1 MTVSTQVSR
10 NEYTGNGATTQYDFT
25 FRILD
30 KSHLLVQ
37 TLDTSENIVTLTLG
51 TDYTVTG
58 VNRYN
63 GGKVVLTSA
72 LPAGYKISIE
82 RSTPVTQEASIRNQ
96 GGFFPEIHEDA
107 LDKLTMLVQ
116 QAYGWWSGLSLR
128 KPSWLANYYDAL
140 NNRIRNLRDPSQA
153 QDAAT
158 KNYADSI
165 LDSSNSYT
173 DKLFRRSLRVPESDV
188 GMVPPVNVRS
198 NMLLGF
204 NDLGNPVS
212 IAGQTDTADLAIK
225 LTSTA
230 GASLVG
236 TENGL
241 NVQEMLSLGRIVYPE
256 MFGVG
261 IAEPTD
267 DQLWS
272 LMFSYLESLPDTLL
286 GTSLPYTIDLRGKQY
301 TLYESHNLD
310 INVNIINGIL
320 LMNGGQIVL
329 TREAAGER
337 TRRIILKDLK
347 VRYVG
352 TTYYPDALIKVARCY
367 NSMVISCDFW
377 AGDTTAT
384 DGSGK
389 PLRARYGL
397 WLGSKRAWG
406 CSIIGGEYFGGETPC
421 RIGYTNDHTGLSI
434 VGGTYH
440 HGWVGN
446 LMLCNPAG
454 FSVTGANIEHSENGA
469 WGIGIASGTNADAG
483 STVINPAH
491 GGTIEGCYFYNNG
504 NGSTGS
510 ANTEA
515 GVLIGY
521 DLPGTLGWDYAG
533 FLITS
538 QNTAHSISVKNCY
551 VVSSKQNYAIKMR
564 GLFGL
569 HAENNKVTC
578 SVAGRAIH
586 FSGTCARSHAYDNRN
601 QSTGSVDEV
610 TYDSTNKPMIGAR
623 AGTFNPS
630 LTGSATA
637 GVITYSTRGG
647 NYEIS
652 NDSCKLSLWMTIG
665 SITTQPAGNLSI
677 SLPIAIAPGQRSGS
691 GVHCQVL
698 LGNQTYEIHGVLD
711 EDNSKTVTS
720 TLNIPNR
727 TLPVTCSVTSGT
739 ALNLFLGGQPM
750 DGSVVRDTTDIRIS
764 IEYPVAGATYIGA

>member
-1 MTVSTQVSR
+1 MSR
-10 NEYTGNGATTQYDFT
+10 VFFGKIMATTPTQLPVPSETPRDLKFNAGKIDE
-25 FRILD
+25 F
-30 KSHLLVQ
+30 V
-37 TLDTSENIVTLTLG
+37 TSNVHYY
-51 TDYTVTG
+51 TD
-58 VNRYN
+58 RF
-63 GGKVVLTSA
+63 GKKHITM
-72 LPAGYKISIE
+72 AGMHAEFDAQLASQEARFDAFIE
-82 RSTPVTQEASIRNQ
+82 RSGYQVIGDYADGPLTITEYNQLIRYGN
-96 GGFFPEIHEDA
+96 E
-107 LDKLTMLVQ
+107 LWKLTAATDLPYTTAGTTDETWNATDSLHFVSVGDAALRQNLGSSEDGLGGDLVNTP
-116 QAYGWWSGLSLR
+116 YGLS
-128 KPSWLANYYDAL
+128 
-140 NNRIRNLRDPSQA
+140 
-153 QDAAT
+153 
-158 KNYADSI
+158 
-165 LDSSNSYT
+165 
-173 DKLFRRSLRVPESDV
+173 
-188 GMVPPVNVRS
+188 VN
-198 NMLLGF
+198 
-204 NDLGNPVS
+204 
-212 IAGQTDTADLAIK
+212 
-225 LTSTA
+225 
-230 GASLVG
+230 
-236 TENGL
+236 
-241 NVQEMLSLGRIVYPE
+241 EMLSFGRIVYPE

-261 IAEPTD
+261 ILAPTD

-286 GTSLPYTIDLRGKQY
+286 GTSLSYTIDLRGKQY
-301 TLYESHNLD
+301 TLYESHDLD

-329 TREAAGER
+329 SREAAEER

-367 NSMVISCDFW
+367 NSMSISCDFW

-421 RIGYTNDHTGLSI
+421 RIGYTNDHTGISI

-551 VVSSKQNYAIKMR
+551 VVSPKQNYAIKMR

-677 SLPIAIAPGQRSGS
+677 SLPIAIAPGQRSGA

-750 DGSVVRDTTDIRIS
+750 DGSVVRGTTDIRIS